1 MDNMW
6 TVEVQ
11 MKGWEERKE
20 IVRKFEDSKDY
31 RSRKLNIWV
40 STRTI
45 LRVLYVIRVAKS
57 NKYSLLLQMN
67 SKILNK
73 QLSVLFER
81 RITLEIAKIFK
92 IIQIAHLWK

>member
-1 MDNMW
+1 
-6 TVEVQ
+6 

-20 IVRKFEDSKDY
+20 IVRKFEDSKGY

-45 LRVLYVIRVAKS
+45 LQVLYVIRVAKS
-57 NKYSLLLQMN
+57 NKYSLFLQMN